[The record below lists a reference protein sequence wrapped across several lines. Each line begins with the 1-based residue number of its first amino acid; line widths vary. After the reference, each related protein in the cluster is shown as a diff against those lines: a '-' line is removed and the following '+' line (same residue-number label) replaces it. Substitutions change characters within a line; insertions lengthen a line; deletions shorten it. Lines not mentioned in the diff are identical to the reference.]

1 MTVEADA
8 GATPASSTSVTEPA
22 SVAGDSGTPAP
33 PPRGPLARRKA
44 SGGDPVYPE
53 MSKRLQ
59 EEGAVELGV
68 EVGNDG
74 GLREVRVLRSSGCA
88 RLDEAAV
95 LAVRGWTFTPRTGEE
110 PSMVY
115 RQRFVFRLQ
124 TQR

>member
-1 MTVEADA
+1 MVEA
-8 GATPASSTSVTEPA
+8 GGSWSPSSGTNVAEPA
-22 SVAGDSGTPAP
+22 AVAESSGTTAP
-33 PPRGPLARRKA
+33 PPRGPLVRRKA
-44 SGGDPVYPE
+44 SGADPVYPE

-74 GLREVRVLRSSGCA
+74 RLHEVRVLRSSGSA

-95 LAVRGWTFTPRTGEE
+95 QAVRGWTFTPRTGEE